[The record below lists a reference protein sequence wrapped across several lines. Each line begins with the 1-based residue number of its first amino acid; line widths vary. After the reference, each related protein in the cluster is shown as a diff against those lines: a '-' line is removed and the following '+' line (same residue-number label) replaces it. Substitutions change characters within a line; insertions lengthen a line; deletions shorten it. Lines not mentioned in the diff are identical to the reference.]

1 MNMSESREQLCPWCQ
16 TLITWDPEIGP
27 EEECPHCFNELSG
40 YRSLKLKI
48 DKSEKFQEDEPLIAD
63 EDEDEDLSSSEGLL
77 NLEELDEFQPDPITE
92 TVQSIIDLQDE
103 APECPNCREF
113 MMFTGTRK
121 MTGSEFTAHAPTVL
135 GKPILQTPFVMN
147 QYLCPHCF
155 HIAFILSEDDR
166 LEMVR
171 RLRGE

>member
-1 MNMSESREQLCPWCQ
+1 MSESKEQLCPWCQ

-27 EEECPHCFNELSG
+27 EEECPHCYNEISG

-48 DKSEKFQEDEPLIAD
+48 DKSGKFEENETSILDEN
-63 EDEDEDLSSSEGLL
+63 EDEDE
-77 NLEELDEFQPDPITE
+77 DEFQPDPVAE
-92 TVQSIIDLQDE
+92 AVQSIVDSQEE

-113 MMFTGTRK
+113 MLFTGKRK
-121 MTGSEFTAHAPTVL
+121 VTASEFLPHAPALL
-135 GKPILQTPFVMN
+135 GKPILQTLYAMD

-155 HIAFILSEDDR
+155 RMDVILSEDDR